1 MQVTETLSA
10 GLKREYK
17 VVVGQAELSTELNAK
32 LADMSKRANIKGF
45 RPGKVPVPKLQTPP
59 NARQVPPSAHR
70 NQLTDGPAVPNA
82 GGEPGC
88 NRQTCGPA
96 AVCRG

>member
-17 VVVGQAELSTELNAK
+17 VVVGQAELDKELNAK

-45 RPGKVPVPKLQTPP
+45 RPGKVPV
-59 NARQVPPSAHR
+59 AHLR
-70 NQLTDGPAVPNA
+70 RVYDDKDWRDEGWQD
-82 GGEPGC
+82 C
-88 NRQTCGPA
+88 
-96 AVCRG
+96 CRGRPIQVSGGRFSRLAGDERLYVRLRAV